1 MEKIKNLALKSY
13 PVFFNRL
20 NMGIHSDGTLESLRY
35 VDKTP
40 GTTVYDDGT
49 VEFAFFAPDAK
60 SVEVC
65 GVSGTLPKEHIE
77 LKKEEDGWFRKR
89 VPVPAGFHYL
99 NWFVDGVACANPE
112 GMITYGCFENIG
124 FLDVPEKGETF
135 WLRKDVPHGTVH
147 YEFYINGVH
156 YVGAGLGFVT
166 PLNNQTITVLYDPAD
181 PSNNITKFSKQ
192 KSSGICD

>member
-77 LKKEEDGWFRKR
+77 LKKEEDGWS
-89 VPVPAGFHYL
+89 PCSC
-99 NWFVDGVACANPE
+99 WFSLSELVRRWSC
-112 GMITYGCFENIG
+112 
-124 FLDVPEKGETF
+124 
-135 WLRKDVPHGTVH
+135 LRK
-147 YEFYINGVH
+147 
-156 YVGAGLGFVT
+156 
-166 PLNNQTITVLYDPAD
+166 
-181 PSNNITKFSKQ
+181 S
-192 KSSGICD
+192 

>member
-99 NWFVDGVACANPE
+99 NWFVDGVAGGN
-112 GMITYGCFENIG
+112 
-124 FLDVPEKGETF
+124 FL
-135 WLRKDVPHGTVH
+135 
-147 YEFYINGVH
+147 
-156 YVGAGLGFVT
+156 A
-166 PLNNQTITVLYDPAD
+166 
-181 PSNNITKFSKQ
+181 S
-192 KSSGICD
+192 